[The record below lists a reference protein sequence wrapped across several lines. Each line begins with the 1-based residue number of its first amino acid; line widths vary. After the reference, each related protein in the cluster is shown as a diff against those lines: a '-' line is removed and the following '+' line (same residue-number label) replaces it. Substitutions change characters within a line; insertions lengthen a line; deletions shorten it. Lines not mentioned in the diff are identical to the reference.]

1 MKNFAFIL
9 FFCAVVLNAADCRV
23 GKISFTGDFDEISSQ
38 NFAGME
44 GAPCRSLEE
53 RVREHVFDLTETG
66 YPFAKISV
74 ESDSSGNFRL
84 DLDRGNAWVWAAA
97 ENAEQSRS
105 GKETFARLSGLESG
119 TPVRLSDLE
128 RARRKLVNSGYFEST
143 EGARVFRDSLR
154 HRLVPVFWMRD
165 LPINSVEGILSY
177 ASGDEGGFAGNLE
190 LSLYNMR
197 GTGRDL
203 EISGETGDLTHSL
216 SAFYREPWILGTGF
230 DGIVRG
236 NFEEDST
243 YRDFLFEA
251 GVSRDVGFFFDFAV
265 LGGIGKDRWTY
276 TLEGS
281 FKDEDRVIL
290 PRHGVSLEGM
300 FRVIRD
306 RDSARAYSSVLQANG
321 HFLTP
326 IRDGWVLQTSFAAGT
341 LLPTDRSFSRSDLF
355 SLGGIESLKG
365 YRPGFFR
372 TRAYGVTE
380 ADLQWH
386 ALERTAFHAF
396 FEPSLHRA
404 LPPGHGWV
412 DTYSYG
418 FGISQYR
425 SSWSFSLYYA
435 LHSGADALDGLL
447 HFGVKA
453 LF

>member
-1 MKNFAFIL
+1 MKNFAFI
-9 FFCAVVLNAADCRV
+9 FFLCAVLLNAADCRV
-23 GKISFTGDFDEISSQ
+23 GKVSLAGDFDASSAAP
-38 NFAGME
+38 FSGME
-44 GAPCRSLEE
+44 GAPCRDLDA
-53 RVREHVFDLTETG
+53 RVREVVFDLTEIG
-66 YPFAKISV
+66 HPFAKILV
-74 ESDSSGNFRL
+74 ESDSLGNFRL
-84 DLDRGNAWVWAAA
+84 ALDRGDAWVWAAA
-97 ENAEQSRS
+97 ENAERSRS

-143 EGARVFRDSLR
+143 ADARVFRDSLR

-165 LPINSVEGILSY
+165 LPINSVEGVLSY
-177 ASGDEGGFAGNLE
+177 ASGDEGGFAGNVE

-203 EISGETGDLTHSL
+203 EISGETGDLTRSL

-251 GVSRDVGFFFDFAV
+251 GISRDVGFFFDFAI

-276 TLEGS
+276 TLETS

-290 PRHGVSLEGM
+290 PRHGVFWEGM
-300 FRVIRD
+300 FRVIKD
-306 RDSARAYSSVLQANG
+306 RDSSRAYRTVLRANG

-326 IRDGWVLQTSFAAGT
+326 IRETWVLQTSFSAGT
-341 LLPTDRSFSRSDLF
+341 LLPTDGSFTRADLF

-380 ADLQWH
+380 ADLQWR
-386 ALERTAFHAF
+386 ALERTAFHVF

-412 DTYSYG
+412 DTYGYG

-425 SSWSFSLYYA
+425 NSWSFSLYYA
-435 LHSGADALDGLL
+435 MHSGADPLDGLL